1 MQIKKKVSAV
11 IVINEKKEV
20 LVLKRAPKAH
30 SFPGY
35 WNFPGGG
42 VEPDETIEAAA
53 VRELKEEAGIEVKES
68 DLVYFEV
75 ASLPKLMV
83 HYFMTNKFENE
94 VEINWE
100 STEYKWVT
108 LDEIKKMRF
117 IPLALNMLD
126 DIKYYMESIYE

>member
-1 MQIKKKVSAV
+1 MSIKKKVSAV
-11 IVINEKKEV
+11 IVLNEKKEV
-20 LVLKRAPKAH
+20 LILKRAPSAR
-30 SFPGY
+30 SFGGY

-42 VEPDETIEAAA
+42 VEPGETIESAA
-53 VRELKEEAGIEVKES
+53 VRELKEEAGVDVSEK

-100 STEYKWVT
+100 STDYKWVK
-108 LDEIKKMRF
+108 LKDIKKMRF
-117 IPLALNMLD
+117 IPLTPNMLD
-126 DIKYYMESIYE
+126 DVKYYMESIYE